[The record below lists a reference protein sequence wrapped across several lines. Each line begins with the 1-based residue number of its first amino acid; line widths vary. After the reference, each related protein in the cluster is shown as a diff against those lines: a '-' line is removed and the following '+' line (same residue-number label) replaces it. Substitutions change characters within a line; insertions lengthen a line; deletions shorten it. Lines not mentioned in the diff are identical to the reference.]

1 MIDPSFLPFFF
12 FFWQER
18 RELFDRDNDI
28 EGLVSVS
35 FSGALNSLLVLI
47 ASFFFLL
54 L

>member
-1 MIDPSFLPFFF
+1 VIDPSFLLF

-35 FSGALNSLLVLI
+35 FSGSLNS
-47 ASFFFLL
+47 S
-54 L
+54 